1 MIEETSE
8 VKEFEA
14 VGFFRIT
21 SDGGVE
27 EVELS
32 IDKIGSEINQV
43 TGRVLDC
50 YVDLRVSWIGKSVR
64 KQEHT
69 GEIPG

>member
-1 MIEETSE
+1 MIE
-8 VKEFEA
+8 EFEA

-21 SDGGVE
+21 SDEGIE
-27 EVELS
+27 PVELCN
-32 IDKIGSEINQV
+32 DKIGSEINQV
-43 TGRVLDC
+43 TGRVKDC
-50 YVDLRVSWIGKSVR
+50 YVDLRVSWIGNSVV